1 MAKVIY
7 NKDKQ
12 TFTMFDITME
22 ELTEL
27 QAVISMA
34 RLPHKRSLYRLS
46 QEMRAAA
53 GSDMSMARFC
63 ETLNASRNVKTRAL
77 FGLHGLGCDTV
88 GDIVKLE
95 RYKIYMKVGT
105 GKTYQAIM
113 EGLKK
118 LGYEK

>member
-1 MAKVIY
+1 MAKVTY

-27 QAVISMA
+27 QTIISMA
-34 RLPHKRSLYRLS
+34 RLPHKRALYRLS
-46 QEMRAAA
+46 QDIRAAA
-53 GSDMSMARFC
+53 GSDMSVAKFC

-77 FGLHGLGCDTV
+77 IGLRELDCDTV
-88 GDIVKLE
+88 EDIVKLE
-95 RYKIYMKVGT
+95 RFKIYMQVGT
-105 GKTYQAIM
+105 GKTYHAIID
-113 EGLKK
+113 GLEN

>member
-7 NKDKQ
+7 NTHRQ

-34 RLPHKRSLYRLS
+34 RLPHKRALYRLS
-46 QEMRAAA
+46 QEMRVAA
-53 GSDMSMARFC
+53 GSDMSLASFC
-63 ETLNASRNVKTRAL
+63 ETLNGSRNVKTRAHI
-77 FGLHGLGCDTV
+77 GLHELGCDTV
-88 GDIVKLE
+88 GDVVKLE
-95 RYKIYMKVGT
+95 RFKIYMQVGT

-113 EGLKK
+113 EGLKN

>member
-22 ELTEL
+22 ELEEL
-27 QAVISMA
+27 QTVISMA
-34 RLPHKRSLYRLS
+34 RLPHKRALYRLS
-46 QEMRAAA
+46 QEMRGAD
-53 GSDMSMARFC
+53 GSDMSVAEFC

-77 FGLHGLGCDTV
+77 IGLRGLGCDTV

-95 RYKIYMKVGT
+95 RFKIYMQIGVGLT
-105 GKTYQAIM
+105 FKAIM
-113 EGLKK
+113 EGLKNF
-118 LGYEK
+118 GYEK

>member
-12 TFTMFDITME
+12 TFTMFDITMD

-27 QAVISMA
+27 QTVIGMA
-34 RLPHKRSLYRLS
+34 RLPHKRALYRLS
-46 QEMRAAA
+46 QDMRADA
-53 GSDMSMARFC
+53 GSDMSLAKFC
-63 ETLNASRNVKTRAL
+63 ETLNGSKNVKTRAL
-77 FGLHGLGCDTV
+77 IGLHELGCDTV
-88 GDIVKLE
+88 GDIVKLG
-95 RYKIYMKVGT
+95 RYKICMKVGT

>member
-27 QAVISMA
+27 QAVIGMA
-34 RLPHKRSLYRLS
+34 RLPYKRALYRLS
-46 QEMRAAA
+46 QEMRGAA
-53 GSDMSMARFC
+53 GSDMSVAEFC

-77 FGLHGLGCDTV
+77 IGLRGLGCDTV

-95 RYKIYMKVGT
+95 RFKIYMQVGVGLT
-105 GKTYQAIM
+105 FKAIM
-113 EGLKK
+113 EGLKNF
-118 LGYEK
+118 GYEK

>member
-22 ELTEL
+22 ELAEL
-27 QAVISMA
+27 QTVISMA
-34 RLPHKRSLYRLS
+34 RLPHKRVLYRLS
-46 QEMRAAA
+46 QEMRGAA
-53 GSDMSMARFC
+53 GSDMSVAEFC

-77 FGLHGLGCDTV
+77 IGLRGLGCDTV

-95 RYKIYMKVGT
+95 RFKIYMQVGVGLT
-105 GKTYQAIM
+105 FKAIM
-113 EGLKK
+113 EGLKNF
-118 LGYEK
+118 GYEK

>member
-7 NKDKQ
+7 NKDVQ

-34 RLPHKRSLYRLS
+34 RLPHKRALYRLS

-53 GSDMSMARFC
+53 GSDMRVARFC
-63 ETLNASRNVKTRAL
+63 ETLNASSNVKTRAL
-77 FGLHGLGCDTV
+77 FGLHELGCDTV

-95 RYKIYMKVGT
+95 RYKICMKVGT